1 MITVNELWTQL
12 DQLAAAPLPPE
23 RIALFHAQGRVLR
36 EAILAPEDQPAFDR
50 SAVDGYLVHIDQ
62 PAGLTTLE
70 GAVHP
75 GSPAPANAP
84 APGTALRIF
93 TGSALPHE
101 GVALIMKEDT
111 KLSDDE
117 HRLHLLQPPSGRH
130 IRRRGSQARAG
141 DTLLAEGIRLN
152 AGSLALLASIGAIH
166 PLVNRPV
173 RVAHLV
179 TGGELVPP
187 DQTPTEGQIRD
198 CNSTLIDALLRDCP
212 AELGWQH
219 RVDDSRE
226 ATAKAFDEALAT
238 ETDIFLI
245 SGGSSVGEYDHT
257 GTLLAERGFTIHCDK
272 VASRPGKP
280 FIAASRDGR
289 LAFGLPGNPLSHF
302 VCFHLFVKRVIHR
315 LAGLAPV
322 PLVRATLAPRAEL
335 RADPRET
342 WWPCIWTDEGTQRR
356 VLPLPWMDSSDLTI
370 LGNTAGL
377 LRVPAIAGP
386 GTEVDVLPCL

>member
-1 MITVNELWTQL
+1 MMTVNELWTQL
-12 DQLAAAPLPPE
+12 DRLVAAPLPPE

-50 SAVDGYLVHIDQ
+50 SAVDGYLVHADQ
-62 PAGLTTLE
+62 PAGLTTLD
-70 GAVHP
+70 GTIHP

-84 APGTALRIF
+84 ALGTALRIF
-93 TGSALPHE
+93 TGSALPPE

-111 KLSDDE
+111 KLADD
-117 HRLHLLQPPSGRH
+117 HRLHLLHPPSTRH

-141 DTLLAEGIRLN
+141 DTLLAEGARLN
-152 AGSLALLASIGAIH
+152 AGALTLLASIGAIH

-187 DQTPTEGQIRD
+187 DQTPAEGQIRD

-212 AELGWQH
+212 AELAWQH
-219 RVDDSRE
+219 RVDDSRA
-226 ATAKAFDEALAT
+226 ATAKALEDALAT
-238 ETDIFLI
+238 DTEIILI
-245 SGGSSVGEYDHT
+245 SGGSSVGDYDHT
-257 GTLLAERGFTIHCDK
+257 SALLTAQGFTIHCDK

-322 PLVRATLAPRAEL
+322 SLVRATLAPRAEL

-342 WWPCIWTDEGTQRR
+342 WWPCVWADEGAQRR
-356 VLPLPWMDSSDLTI
+356 VLPLPWLDSSDLTI

-377 LRVPAIAGP
+377 LRVPATTGP
-386 GTEVDVLPCL
+386 GAEVEVLPCL

>member
-1 MITVNELWTQL
+1 MMTVNELWNQL
-12 DQLAAAPLPPE
+12 DRLVATPLPPE

-50 SAVDGYLVHIDQ
+50 SAVDGYLVHADQ
-62 PAGLTTLE
+62 PAGLATLD
-70 GAVHP
+70 GTVHP
-75 GSPAPANAP
+75 GSPAPTTAP
-84 APGTALRIF
+84 PLGTALRIF
-93 TGSALPHE
+93 TGSALPSE

-111 KLSDDE
+111 KLADD
-117 HRLHLLQPPSGRH
+117 HRLHLLHPPSTRH
-130 IRRRGSQARAG
+130 IRRRGSQAKAG
-141 DTLLAEGIRLN
+141 DTLLPEGVRLN
-152 AGSLALLASIGAIH
+152 AGSLTLLASIGAIH

-187 DQTPTEGQIRD
+187 DHTPTEGQIRD

-212 AELGWQH
+212 AELAWQH
-219 RVDDSRE
+219 RVDDSRA
-226 ATAKAFDEALAT
+226 ATAKALEDALAT
-238 ETDIFLI
+238 ETEIILV
-245 SGGSSVGEYDHT
+245 SGGSSVGDYDHT
-257 GTLLAERGFTIHCDK
+257 SALLAAQGFTIHCDK

-315 LAGLAPV
+315 LSGLEPV
-322 PLVRATLAPRAEL
+322 ALVRATLAPRAEL

-342 WWPCIWTDEGTQRR
+342 WWPCVWADEGAQRR

-370 LGNTAGL
+370 LGSTAGL
-377 LRVPAIAGP
+377 LRVPATAGP
-386 GTEVDVLPCL
+386 GAEVEVLPCV